1 MPRPIDA
8 ASRIT
13 SRDFRVA
20 GPSSRVAVEESGV
33 AIRVIGLAAVRF
45 RVAEDELKEDHAESR
60 RRRAR

>member
-1 MPRPIDA
+1 
-8 ASRIT
+8 
-13 SRDFRVA
+13 
-20 GPSSRVAVEESGV
+20 VAVEESGV